1 MKIKVNDFTTI
12 HDGFKTGYVTEIKA
26 PLICVDKKEVKY
38 YNNLSTVRI
47 MAVNVR
53 GYETHDI
60 LIVAIMGGMNLEE
73 HQKIRIFLKK
83 DECNDLKMLTIAN
96 QFYLKLVKY
105 RQQLK
110 KKVFD
115 KHIYKAYN
123 EVAEVER
130 LVGSTPF
137 CGVKQL
143 YIKKRKHPM
152 TVLRSPRKGYKE
164 IKSDTLRLWLRDE
177 IIRKEK
183 ELYKERI
190 EKGE

>member
-1 MKIKVNDFTTI
+1 M
-12 HDGFKTGYVTEIKA
+12 GY
-26 PLICVDKKEVKY
+26 DVKD
-38 YNNLSTVRI
+38 LTTVRI
-47 MAVNVR
+47 VAINVR
-53 GYETHDI
+53 GYETYDV
-60 LIVAIMGGMNLEE
+60 LIVATMGGMGLEE
-73 HQKIRIFLKK
+73 HQKIRIFLK
-83 DECNDLKMLTIAN
+83 DSECNNLKMLTIAN

-130 LVGSTPF
+130 LDGSTPF
-137 CGVKQL
+137 VGVKQL

-152 TVLRSPRKGYKE
+152 VVMRNPRKGYKE

-183 ELYKERI
+183 EMYEDKI
-190 EKGE
+190 KKGE

>member
-1 MKIKVNDFTTI
+1 M
-12 HDGFKTGYVTEIKA
+12 GYDVS
-26 PLICVDKKEVKY
+26 
-38 YNNLSTVRI
+38 NLTTVRI
-47 MAVNVR
+47 LAINVR
-53 GYETHDI
+53 GQETYDV
-60 LIVAIMGGMNLEE
+60 LIVATMGGMNLEE

-83 DECNDLKMLTIAN
+83 EESNNLKMLTIAN

-105 RQQLK
+105 RLELN
-110 KKVFD
+110 KKVYD
-115 KHIYKAYN
+115 RHIYKAYN

-152 TVLRSPRKGYKE
+152 VVLRNPRKGYKE

-183 ELYKERI
+183 ELYKEKI

>member
-1 MKIKVNDFTTI
+1 M
-12 HDGFKTGYVTEIKA
+12 GY
-26 PLICVDKKEVKY
+26 DVKD
-38 YNNLSTVRI
+38 LTTVRI
-47 MAVNVR
+47 VAINVR
-53 GYETHDI
+53 GYETYDV
-60 LIVAIMGGMNLEE
+60 LIVATMGGIGLEE
-73 HQKIRIFLKK
+73 HQKIRIFLK
-83 DECNDLKMLTIAN
+83 DSEWNDFKMLSIAN

-130 LVGSTPF
+130 LDGSTPF

-183 ELYKERI
+183 EMYEDKI
-190 EKGE
+190 KKGE

>member
-1 MKIKVNDFTTI
+1 MNEQPIKLT
-12 HDGFKTGYVTEIKA
+12 
-26 PLICVDKKEVKY
+26 
-38 YNNLSTVRI
+38 TVRI
-47 MAVNVR
+47 LAINVR
-53 GYETHDI
+53 GQETYDV
-60 LIVAIMGGMNLEE
+60 LIVATMGGMNLEE
-73 HQKIRIFLKK
+73 HQKIRIFLR
-83 DECNDLKMLTIAN
+83 DSEWNDLKMLTIAN

-130 LVGSTPF
+130 LIGSTPF

-152 TVLRSPRKGYKE
+152 TVLRNPRKGYKE

-183 ELYKERI
+183 EMYQERLAR
-190 EKGE
+190 GEHENVD

>member
-1 MKIKVNDFTTI
+1 MIEPI
-12 HDGFKTGYVTEIKA
+12 
-26 PLICVDKKEVKY
+26 
-38 YNNLSTVRI
+38 NLTTVRI
-47 MAVNVR
+47 LAINVR
-53 GYETHDI
+53 GYETYDVI
-60 LIVAIMGGMNLEE
+60 IVAIMGGMNLEE
-73 HQKIRIFLKK
+73 HQKIRIFLR
-83 DECNDLKMLTIAN
+83 DSEWNDFKMLTIAN

-105 RQQLK
+105 RLELN
-110 KKVFD
+110 KKVYD
-115 KHIYKAYN
+115 RHIYKAYN

-130 LVGSTPF
+130 LIGSTPF